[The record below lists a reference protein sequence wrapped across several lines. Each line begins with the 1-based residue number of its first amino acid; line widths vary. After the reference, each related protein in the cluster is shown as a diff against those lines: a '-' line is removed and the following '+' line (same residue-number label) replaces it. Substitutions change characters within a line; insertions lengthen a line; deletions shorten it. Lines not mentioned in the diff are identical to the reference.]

1 MSEPAAEVLFYHL
14 EKQPL
19 ERVLP
24 GLLERTLERGWRAV
38 VQSGS
43 EERLEALDLSLW
55 TYRDDSFLPHG
66 TKKDGLPEHQP
77 VYLTTGTETPNGAG
91 VRFLVD
97 GAVAETFSGFVRV
110 VYLFDGHDPAAV
122 DQARG
127 QWKAARAA
135 GCTVAYWQQDADGRW
150 AKKA

>member
-1 MSEPAAEVLFYHL
+1 
-14 EKQPL
+14 
-19 ERVLP
+19 
-24 GLLERTLERGWRAV
+24 
-38 VQSGS
+38 
-43 EERLEALDLSLW
+43 
-55 TYRDDSFLPHG
+55 
-66 TKKDGLPEHQP
+66 
-77 VYLTTGTETPNGAG
+77 
-91 VRFLVD
+91 
-97 GAVAETFSGFVRV
+97 VAETFSGFVRV